1 MTQYNNVTIDPTV
14 TNGAQ
19 LAANISNWRTASL
32 SMHSGVE
39 RPAYAT
45 SGTMWISTASKPW
58 KLFVFDGAADVA
70 IGELD
75 PDGHGFLS
83 AGGTDFTNDLMTAET
98 DESARDKLGAFST
111 SGGAITGFVRVLF
124 DGATLASFQAS
135 GQSDARIE
143 FRSNN
148 GGNGYVEIG
157 QRNNGDG
164 FILSRGMEYSF
175 RSDGILSSAAG
186 WSVHQDGNV
195 SGSRWQSWGSP
206 YAFEAV
212 SNRIE
217 DRAAAHAGN
226 KAPKGARIQH
236 DSGTYDIGGCDVGF
250 GDYTVDCAGS
260 QALTGLQCF
269 SGGNQWVRLRARY
282 LRNS

>member
-14 TNGAQ
+14 TNGSQ
-19 LAANISNWRTASL
+19 LAANINSFRAAGL

-58 KLFVFDGAADVA
+58 KLYVFDGAADVA
-70 IGELD
+70 IGEVD

-83 AGGTDFTNDLMTAET
+83 AGGTEFTNDLMTAG
-98 DESARDKLGAFST
+98 DAADALNKLGAYAT
-111 SGGAITGFVRVLF
+111 NGGTLTGFMRVLF

-135 GQSDARIE
+135 GESDARIE

-148 GGNGYVEIG
+148 GANSYVEVG

-164 FILSRGMEYSF
+164 FIWSRGREYTF
-175 RSDGILSSAAG
+175 GSDGRLSNGS
-186 WSVHQDGNV
+186 WNIYTDGNIG
-195 SGSRWQSWGSP
+195 GSVWGNWGSND
-206 YAFEAV
+206 AFNAI

-217 DRAAAHAGN
+217 SRASAYANSRAAA
-226 KAPKGARIQH
+226 GARVQH
-236 DSGTYDIGGCDVGF
+236 DSGTYEIGTVQTTGN
-250 GDYTVDCAGS
+250 TVDCPDGMFI
-260 QALTGLQCF
+260 TGLRCQNYDWAVREIYVRAKYAR
-269 SGGNQWVRLRARY
+269 NQ
-282 LRNS
+282 